1 MKPHSFLCLPL
12 RPGCTVAG
20 RARWEVGGERCEIL
34 GRVGG
39 VVRWGDGVEG
49 GGRGGGG
56 GGGVMTCRG
65 GAVLVADLV
74 TQLPEL
80 VNLAT
85 REAAAREI

>member
-49 GGRGGGG
+49 GG
-56 GGGVMTCRG
+56 GVMKCSG